1 MSFTLNTAS
10 LASAIAG
17 TMSIINAVETKLFR
31 GDDLSYFVDILN
43 SVAGYCFV
51 IFASTIDAFS
61 CFRVLMGL
69 HNMLPSMFSLNGL
82 SELSNLSI
90 GFKSIYVLLQQLI
103 KSPVLSVIICS
114 H

>member
-61 CFRVLMGL
+61 CFRVLMDL
-69 HNMLPSMFSLNGL
+69 HNMLPSILFLEWSL
-82 SELSNLSI
+82 
-90 GFKSIYVLLQQLI
+90 
-103 KSPVLSVIICS
+103 
-114 H
+114 